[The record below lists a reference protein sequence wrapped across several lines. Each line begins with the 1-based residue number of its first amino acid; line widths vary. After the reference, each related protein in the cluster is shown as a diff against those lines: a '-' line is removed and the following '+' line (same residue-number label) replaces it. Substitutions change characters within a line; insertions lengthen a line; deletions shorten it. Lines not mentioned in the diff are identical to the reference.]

1 MIGPS
6 PGADMSRR
14 LRSGETVRGL
24 FVGTRDATLCELLA
38 MLKWH
43 FLLVDAE
50 HSEVDAVDMENIAR
64 ACALRGS
71 CPIARIP
78 IGAPAEIG
86 RFLDAGAVGV
96 MFPFVESPQDARRA
110 VQLIKY
116 PPRGRRGLGAPRSAD
131 FGLRS
136 PVKDQIVQS
145 NRDTVAIVQ
154 IESLRG
160 LEQVES
166 IAAVDGVDVV
176 FIGPADLSVAL
187 GVPCDWDAPVFIDA
201 VTRIAA
207 AAAASGKTFGAYAGS
222 LERMQWYESQGAR
235 FMAAA
240 LEDLLTLGTEDF
252 EL

>member
-1 MIGPS
+1 MIGPAA
-6 PGADMSRR
+6 GVEMSRR
-14 LRSGETVRGL
+14 LRSGESLRGL
-24 FVGTRDATLCELLA
+24 FVSTRDATLCELLA

-50 HSEVDAVDMENIAR
+50 HSEFDAVDMENIAR
-64 ACALRGS
+64 AGALRGS
-71 CPIARIP
+71 YPIARIP

-96 MFPFVESPQDARRA
+96 MFPFVESPQDAQRA

-136 PVKDQIVQS
+136 SVPDQIAQS
-145 NRDTVAIVQ
+145 DRDTVVIVQ

-160 LEQVES
+160 LDQVES
-166 IAAVDGVDVV
+166 IAAVEGVDVV

-187 GVPCDWDAPVFIDA
+187 GVPCNWNAPVFVEA

-207 AAAASGKTFGAYAGS
+207 AAAAAGKIFGAYAGS
-222 LERMQWYESQGAR
+222 LERMQWYESRGAR
-235 FMAAA
+235 FTAAA
-240 LEDLLTLGTEDF
+240 LEDLLMLGTEGFD
-252 EL
+252 L